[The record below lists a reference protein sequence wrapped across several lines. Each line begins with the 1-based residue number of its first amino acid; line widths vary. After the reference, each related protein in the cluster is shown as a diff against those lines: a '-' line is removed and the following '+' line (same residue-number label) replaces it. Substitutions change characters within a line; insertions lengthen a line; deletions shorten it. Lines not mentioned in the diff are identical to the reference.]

1 MMSDSSSEDLL
12 PSFWNPG
19 IGKYHQAVR
28 FPVTTP
34 ARYLSY
40 SVALNLRLPGE
51 DTGDW
56 HGDVQFVTPIDTP
69 QTLTLAGPGG
79 WSDTTPSLGSKGVRD
94 MAHVIE
100 GLYIPPG
107 CGPVWV
113 ANHYRAIADYVL
125 VDTQGCWCAEF
136 PRHVPVYNI
145 NQWLF
150 APERVEHLVE
160 EYLKPLR
167 NQLSPEEKE
176 LHDAWLPTVVFG

>member
-1 MMSDSSSEDLL
+1 MSDSSSEDLL
-12 PSFWNPG
+12 PTFWNPG

-28 FPVTTP
+28 IPVTTP
-34 ARYLSY
+34 TRYLSY

-56 HGDVQFVTPIDTP
+56 HGDVPFVTSIDNP
-69 QTLTLAGPGG
+69 YTLKTAGPGG

-136 PRHVPVYNI
+136 PRHVPVHNI

-150 APERVEHLVE
+150 APEHVEHLVE

-167 NQLSPEEKE
+167 NQLTPEEKE

>member
-1 MMSDSSSEDLL
+1 MSYSSSDDLL
-12 PSFWNPG
+12 PTFWNPG

-28 FPVTTP
+28 IPVTTQT
-34 ARYLSY
+34 RYLSY
-40 SVALNLRLPGE
+40 SVALSLRLPGE
-51 DTGDW
+51 DTGEGG
-56 HGDVQFVTPIDTP
+56 GDAPFVTPVGSP
-69 QTLTLAGPGG
+69 RTLTPAGPGG
-79 WSDTTPSLGSKGVRD
+79 WSDTTPSLGSMGVRD

-125 VDTQGCWCAEF
+125 VDTQGCWCAKF
-136 PRHVPVYNI
+136 PRHLPVYSI
-145 NQWLF
+145 NRLLF
-150 APERVEHLVE
+150 APEQVEHLVE

-167 NQLSPEEKE
+167 NQLSPEERE